1 MSNNEFDQDKALLVL
16 HEKYQAEATETPPE
30 SIDISIITAAHSAVN
45 SPPET
50 NNELASA
57 QLKKRNKQAWYVPV
71 SYVAV
76 IVLSLS
82 VFLKLAFEAEPLK
95 PEQFKPEQFKP
106 EPRGVDF
113 AEESFLPDVSRQYAD
128 KSNKA
133 SAEQKEI
140 TESRRQ
146 KIADSQKERL
156 EVAAR
161 VKKKAKAESKKSL
174 LLKQQAAPSS
184 LTAAAPTK
192 SEAVNDSAEIVA
204 PMSLTALPLPVAEIE
219 SDAEPLQ
226 AATAQRESAKA
237 VNEHQLEQINKLV
250 ALFESKQL
258 VKLKAALVIYRENYP
273 YNKEVDHLPRA
284 IRAQEVRW
292 EAEKQAKSLHN

>member
-1 MSNNEFDQDKALLVL
+1 MSNKELDQDKALLAL
-16 HEKYQAEATETPPE
+16 HEKYQAESTEVPPE
-30 SIDISIITAAHSAVN
+30 SIDISIINAAHSAVD
-45 SPPET
+45 SQHEV
-50 NNELASA
+50 NNEIASA

-82 VFLKLAFEAEPLK
+82 VFLKLAFEAEH
-95 PEQFKPEQFKP
+95 FKPESN
-106 EPRGVDF
+106 GVDF

-128 KSNKA
+128 KSYKA

-146 KIADSQKERL
+146 QIADSQKERL
-156 EVAAR
+156 EVAAI
-161 VKKKAKAESKKSL
+161 VKKKAKAEPKKRL

-192 SEAVNDSAEIVA
+192 SEAVNDGAEIVA
-204 PMSLTALPLPVAEIE
+204 PMSLTALSSSVVETEA
-219 SDAEPLQ
+219 DAESLQ
-226 AATAQRESAKA
+226 AATAQKESAKA
-237 VNEHQLEQINKLV
+237 VNEHQLELINKLV